1 MFEPKN
7 ILVPTDYSVDSDKA
21 IRMALELARQYKAK
35 ISLLHV
41 VKPFAPC
48 AADYCADESA
58 IRNAENDV
66 IVQAKDKVHAELAKF
81 YDFKDIEVSTD
92 ILEGNTGDEILQ
104 DQVDKGIDLIVMSSH
119 GKKGFI
125 KHLIGTVSEKVLEEA
140 KCPVLLVRS

>member
-7 ILVPTDYSVDSDKA
+7 ILVPTDFTVDSDNA
-21 IRMALELARQYKAK
+21 IRLALELARQYKSK

-41 VKPFAPC
+41 VKPVAPC
-48 AADYCADESA
+48 AVDYCADESI
-58 IRNAENDV
+58 IRNAENKV
-66 IVQAKDKVHAELAKF
+66 IVQAKDKVHAELDKF

-125 KHLIGTVSEKVLEEA
+125 KHLTGTVSEKVLEEA
-140 KCPVLLVRS
+140 KCPVLFV